1 MGSVWK
7 KMKMVVETRTIKQ
20 EPHLGLTS
28 FDSGV
33 EDKLLT
39 ACTDDRQSN
48 SGLQILT
55 LSITQVNI

>member
-1 MGSVWK
+1 
-7 KMKMVVETRTIKQ
+7 MKMVVETRTIKQ

-48 SGLQILT
+48 SGLHILT